1 MNIIKR
7 KSEFPSVF
15 DEVDDLFQGFFR
27 PVAQTNLTDNSTH
40 YPAVDIGETDSDYL
54 LIAEL
59 PGFDKED
66 IKVSFHDGKLMLKA
80 EHKEESETKKEE
92 GSVIK
97 ERRFGQFFRGFN
109 FGNNIKEGEITAK
122 YEKGLLELTIPKS
135 TESKAQEKHIEIK

>member
-27 PVAQTNLTDNSTH
+27 PVAQANLTNSSNH
-40 YPAVDIGETDSDYL
+40 YPAVDIDETDSNYL

-66 IKVSFHDGKLMLKA
+66 IKVSFHDGKLVIKA
-80 EHKEESETKKEE
+80 EHKEQSESKKE

-97 ERRFGQFFRGFN
+97 ERRFGQFYRSFN
-109 FGNNIKEGEITAK
+109 FGSNVKESEIVAN

-135 TESKAQEKHIEIK
+135 NESKAQERQIEVN